1 MAPWTPSVR
10 SSGQGAKN
18 AHRCKEL
25 TPVLAF
31 TRGAT
36 AVYECMHRLRDTV
49 FGVPADDD
57 PTPDCTLGAGSHSLK
72 GLRSMSMSMS
82 MLSVTYHD
90 LWIPACAASFGLVFL
105 LERAV
110 ELDLRAV
117 VPSVEGGKVNQGRH
131 KPCGGDRVVVDALE
145 CLLLGWS
152 GQAPPRLLVND
163 ADEHA
168 VHVGQRLGRRSM
180 DRTHPTRHPVDES

>member
-1 MAPWTPSVR
+1 
-10 SSGQGAKN
+10 
-18 AHRCKEL
+18 
-25 TPVLAF
+25 
-31 TRGAT
+31 
-36 AVYECMHRLRDTV
+36 
-49 FGVPADDD
+49 
-57 PTPDCTLGAGSHSLK
+57 
-72 GLRSMSMSMS
+72 

-90 LWIPACAASFGLVFL
+90 LFWIPAGAASFGLVFL

-110 ELDLRAV
+110 ERDLRAV

-168 VHVGQRLGRRSM
+168 VHVGQRLGCRSM